1 MTDTTVANVRKRKH
15 VLIAEDD
22 PNIRTILQFT
32 LEGCGHQVTAVD
44 NGKTALETAR
54 KIAPHLILLDVMM
67 PGKNGLEVCYELKND
82 PKMEHIPVMIL
93 TATTQA
99 STKTDDYWRVRS
111 RADDFMSK
119 PFKSA
124 DLIKRVEK
132 LLSDGFREKGDGQGR
147 LRI

>member
-1 MTDTTVANVRKRKH
+1 MFGLKKKKKI
-15 VLIAEDD
+15 LIAEDD

-32 LEGCGHQVTAVD
+32 LEGAGHEVTAVD
-44 NGKTALETAR
+44 NGTAALDQSRKTE
-54 KIAPHLILLDVMM
+54 PDLIMLDVMM

-82 PKMEHIPVMIL
+82 PKMEHIPVLIL
-93 TATTQA
+93 TATTQT
-99 STKTDDYWRVRS
+99 STKSDDYWRVRS

-132 LLSDGFREKGDGQGR
+132 LLTDQYREKGDGQGR